1 MFFSSFFFDLSL
13 FFHLWVLGNYG
24 GFAEGKRGSK
34 RSVFKTRAFKIRVL
48 ISTLGGCL
56 SGGRGR
62 KRMYQ
67 CVCCAYVI
75 FPRRFFSSFKI

>member
-1 MFFSSFFFDLSL
+1 MFFSSSFFFDLSL

-48 ISTLGGCL
+48 ISTLGGL
-56 SGGRGR
+56 FIWG
-62 KRMYQ
+62 KREKKDVSMCVL
-67 CVCCAYVI
+67 CVCDI
-75 FPRRFFSSFKI
+75 PT